1 MSTKLVAPPAS
12 GSAGWVGL
20 SEALGALV
28 HLLPIVTSGHG
39 EGTGGQEEPP
49 PSQGLPSNPRPYWW
63 GGTVE
68 GSVHSGVRIPGP
80 ASRPSDLGRVTT
92 WPP

>member
-1 MSTKLVAPPAS
+1 MSTKLVAPPAA

-20 SEALGALV
+20 SAALGALV

-49 PSQGLPSNPRPYWW
+49 PSQGLPSNPRHLLVGRDCGAQCPFRR
-63 GGTVE
+63 E
-68 GSVHSGVRIPGP
+68 D
-80 ASRPSDLGRVTT
+80 SRPCFQAE
-92 WPP
+92 